1 MTIRP
6 TSIFGKDPKKFEN
19 YDYFQNLSAEEVY
32 HQIIPDVIK
41 RNLTFEDPEIAKKVA
56 DLDKKFGLTYYPE
69 QLPSL
74 LQKYGLS

>member
-32 HQIIPDVIK
+32 HQIIK
-41 RNLTFEDPEIAKKVA
+41 RVEN
-56 DLDKKFGLTYYPE
+56 
-69 QLPSL
+69 Q
-74 LQKYGLS
+74 